1 MAEYF
6 DRYEEFKENGNV
18 KPIPGIVINNKP
30 TDKQIVYKLGKTRL
44 DKLSQEYYGNP
55 YHGWLILLANPQFG
69 GLEFNI
75 PNREVIRVPFPFTS
89 AIERY
94 YSAVNLHINLYGQ

>member
-6 DRYEEFKENGNV
+6 DRYRNFKENGIV
-18 KPIPGIVINNKP
+18 TSIPGLKIEDSN
-30 TDKQIVYKLGKTRL
+30 TDKNVIYKLGETRL
-44 DKLSQEYYGNP
+44 DILSQKYYNNP
-55 YHGWLILLANPQFG
+55 YHGYLIMLANPQYG

-75 PNREVIRVPFPFTS
+75 NDRDIIRVPFPFNS

-94 YSAVNLHINLYGQ
+94 LESVEKYKKLYG

>member
-1 MAEYF
+1 MADYL
-6 DRYEEFKENGNV
+6 DRYEKFKSDGKV
-18 KPIPGIVINNKP
+18 RTIPGISLRPKN
-30 TDKQIVYKLGKTRL
+30 TDKKIVYKLGKTRL

-69 GLEFNI
+69 GLEFDI
-75 PNREVIRVPFPFTS
+75 PDGDVIRIPFPFRE

-94 YSAVNLHINLYGQ
+94 IQEVDKHITLYGE